1 MVIKCP
7 RCEKDLMNTDRQGI
21 TVDFCPSCK
30 GIWLDREELDE
41 IIKRTRHIYGEPE
54 TENNQIQ
61 EQDEFIADLFG
72 LDEE

>member
-21 TVDFCPSCK
+21 AVDFCPSCK
-30 GIWLDREELDE
+30 GIWLDREELNE
-41 IIKRTRHIYGEPE
+41 IIKRTRNIYGESE
-54 TENNQIQ
+54 TGDSPIQ
-61 EQDEFIADLFG
+61 DQDEFIADLFG